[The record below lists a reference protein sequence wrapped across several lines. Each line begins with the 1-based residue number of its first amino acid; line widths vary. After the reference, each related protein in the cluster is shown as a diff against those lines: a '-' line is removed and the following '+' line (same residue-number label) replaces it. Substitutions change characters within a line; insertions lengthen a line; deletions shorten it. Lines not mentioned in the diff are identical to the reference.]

1 MFALPNPPALFS
13 PLALTITIGLIVAIA
28 FLLLRVAVLSRRA
41 GTALPEGQTQDDAR
55 KCQYCRRGEA
65 TLREETVRLDGDDL
79 VDVRCYVCSSCG
91 LPQWWIQRRG
101 VSPHVH

>member
-1 MFALPNPPALFS
+1 MFALPNPPVLIS
-13 PLALTITIGLIVAIA
+13 PMILTVTIGLIIAIA
-28 FLLLRVAVLSRRA
+28 FLLLRVAVVSRRA
-41 GTALPEGQTQDDAR
+41 GSAPPDGHASDDAR

-101 VSPHVH
+101 ISPHVH

>member
-1 MFALPNPPALFS
+1 MFALPNPPVLLS
-13 PLALTITIGLIVAIA
+13 PMILATSIGLIVVIA
-28 FLLLRVAVLSRRA
+28 FLLLRVAVVSRRA
-41 GTALPEGQTQDDAR
+41 RNAVPDGQTTQDAR

-101 VSPHVH
+101 ISPHVR